1 MNDITLS
8 TQAIIANISYYESLA
23 KESQDIWQQHLVELQ
38 YWLDQ
43 LEKRNGQ

>member
-8 TQAIIANISYYESLA
+8 IQAIIANISYYESLV
-23 KESQDIWQQHLVELQ
+23 KESNDIWQQHLAQLQ
-38 YWLDQ
+38 YWKDQ

>member
-8 TQAIIANISYYESLA
+8 IQAIKANISYYESLV
-23 KESQDIWQQHLVELQ
+23 KESHDIWQQHLIQLQ

-43 LEKRNGQ
+43 LENHND